1 MKITFNPYIKNNYKY
16 PIFRSQT
23 PQKPTLQEKDIF
35 ISSAKTLEQAKNE
48 EKYLALFDD
57 VYDEVVEQN
66 TDEYCPDMQKVKLN
80 KPTMKFV
87 EKAPVENA
95 EGAYSPLDN
104 SIEIPRYVIDEDYYS
119 YFVKSETDDD
129 SFYADAL
136 RKGRF
141 DEKIKYYQEN
151 HPNGQIIE
159 FTDKEKEL
167 YLSGLMAHEIR
178 HFLQKHLIASTKG
191 IGKKAKKIWV
201 KKSDKI
207 ITNLKNLELMKAW
220 RAQLKGEE
228 YEIQRYGEPYFKT
241 YEPDEPLKKDAKI
254 RFSLYA
260 DDERYISAKE
270 FLKSEIYT
278 QKNKQKMQE
287 NGVNYA
293 YFANLQE
300 IDAYNYGFEYL
311 LSKMLTEA
319 KNVRIDM
326 LPTAS
331 YWQKQQSDMGLEYL
345 QKRGYDPFVR
355 EKNR

>member
-16 PIFRSQT
+16 PIFCSQI
-23 PQKPTLQEKDIF
+23 PQKPTLQGKDIF

-104 SIEIPRYVIDEDYYS
+104 SIEIPRYVIDEDYFS
-119 YFVKSETDDD
+119 YFVKSENDDD

-136 RKGRF
+136 RKGKF

-191 IGKKAKKIWV
+191 TGKKAKKIWV